1 VKITGI
7 HVDGYGTLA
16 ELDLDGFA
24 PTLSVVYGL
33 NEAGK
38 STLLDFV
45 RAVLFGFPDRRSR
58 QNQREPRRGGRH
70 GGALRLLDGDGR
82 PWVIERHL
90 DTREPVLTGPD
101 GRLGGEAE
109 LHALLGGANAG
120 LFRSI
125 FAFGLDELTSLE
137 TLDDDDVR
145 DLVFT
150 AGVLGAGRS
159 ATRAMHELEVRR
171 AAIVRQRSPDARANQ
186 LRHRLDDVD
195 ARLRATRAAAEGY
208 GSAQA
213 EYRRLHAE
221 TESARRHLEKLRHRD
236 KELDRLRTCW
246 PLWNRIHESGAKLA
260 ELGPTDEADARLVEI
275 ATEIRHLDA
284 ERSAH
289 TLRLAALRQQQSEL
303 TGIER
308 SLGELRERRG
318 RLEESRGPASTDD
331 GRTAK
336 GGSPGP
342 PRSEAELRRAERE
355 VQLLRGLIGQREQL
369 LAAQSQQAAMDRLA
383 RRSPETARTVVAL
396 ALGAAAFVATV
407 VVTAVEFS
415 RHHAALGAVGVTA
428 ALALLAAAAL
438 VAAGTRSRS
447 SALSPERAASGLVP
461 VDPRRL
467 TGEIARAA
475 RSLGLDPT
483 PVLVEVEAV
492 ASRLEQEHDDRRRAD
507 ELDRAL
513 SELENRLAEREAAHR
528 RVSRS
533 IETETVTID
542 AFEDAVRRAAA
553 SGGLDTSG
561 TAADVCTRLVSA
573 LDAAERAI
581 TARRGLLAAIDEANS
596 DLAEAAGF
604 GPEADLLRE
613 ELSSGDP
620 VSWEAQGEAA
630 KEQVTAAEREF
641 QRARD
646 SERDMAQQLEQ
657 LRSSHEIATLEMER
671 SSLAT
676 QLEDALAEWT
686 VLGLA
691 QGLLEATFARYERE
705 KQPAV
710 IARAGE
716 LFTDVTAGRY
726 VQLVAHEDDRA
737 ARHGID
743 AISAGDERV
752 DSGSLSR
759 GTAEQ
764 LYLCLRLGLAET
776 HAERTVSLPFVLDDV
791 LVNFDPGRAAAVARA
806 IVLLSRSHQVL
817 AFTCHPH
824 IVEVFRAA
832 DPVCTVIELPLAGV
846 GRTRTDP

>member
-1 VKITGI
+1 M
-7 HVDGYGTLA
+7 
-16 ELDLDGFA
+16 
-24 PTLSVVYGL
+24 VV
-33 NEAGK
+33 
-38 STLLDFV
+38 
-45 RAVLFGFPDRRSR
+45 
-58 QNQREPRRGGRH
+58 
-70 GGALRLLDGDGR
+70 
-82 PWVIERHL
+82 
-90 DTREPVLTGPD
+90 
-101 GRLGGEAE
+101 
-109 LHALLGGANAG
+109 
-120 LFRSI
+120 
-125 FAFGLDELTSLE
+125 
-137 TLDDDDVR
+137 
-145 DLVFT
+145 
-150 AGVLGAGRS
+150 
-159 ATRAMHELEVRR
+159 
-171 AAIVRQRSPDARANQ
+171 
-186 LRHRLDDVD
+186 
-195 ARLRATRAAAEGY
+195 
-208 GSAQA
+208 
-213 EYRRLHAE
+213 
-221 TESARRHLEKLRHRD
+221 
-236 KELDRLRTCW
+236 
-246 PLWNRIHESGAKLA
+246 
-260 ELGPTDEADARLVEI
+260 
-275 ATEIRHLDA
+275 
-284 ERSAH
+284 
-289 TLRLAALRQQQSEL
+289 
-303 TGIER
+303 
-308 SLGELRERRG
+308 
-318 RLEESRGPASTDD
+318 
-331 GRTAK
+331 
-336 GGSPGP
+336 
-342 PRSEAELRRAERE
+342 
-355 VQLLRGLIGQREQL
+355 
-369 LAAQSQQAAMDRLA
+369 
-383 RRSPETARTVVAL
+383 L

-407 VVTAVEFS
+407 VVAAVEFS

-447 SALSPERAASGLVP
+447 SALSPERAASSLVP

-467 TGEIARAA
+467 AGEIARAA

-513 SELENRLAEREAAHR
+513 SELENRLTEREAAHR

-533 IETETVTID
+533 IETETATID

-561 TAADVCTRLVSA
+561 TAADVCTRPRRPSTRRNGRSRPA
-573 LDAAERAI
+573 GGFSPRS
-581 TARRGLLAAIDEANS
+581 TRRTRTSPRPPGSARRPTCCA
-596 DLAEAAGF
+596 
-604 GPEADLLRE
+604 RK
-613 ELSSGDP
+613 LSSGDP

-646 SERDMAQQLEQ
+646 AERDMAQQLEQ

-671 SSLAT
+671 LSLAT
-676 QLEDALAEWT
+676 QLEDALSEWT

-691 QGLLEATFARYERE
+691 EGLLEATFARYERE

-726 VQLVAHEDDRA
+726 VQLVADEDDRA

-743 AISAGDERV
+743 AISARDERV

-791 LVNFDPGRAAAVARA
+791 LVNFDPGRAAAVTRA

-832 DPVCTVIELPLAGV
+832 DPACTVIELPLAEV